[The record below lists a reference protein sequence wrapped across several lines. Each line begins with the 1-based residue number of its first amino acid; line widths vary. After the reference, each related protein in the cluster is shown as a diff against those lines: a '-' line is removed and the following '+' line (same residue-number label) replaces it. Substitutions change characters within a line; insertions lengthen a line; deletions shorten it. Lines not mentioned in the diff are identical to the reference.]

1 MSRRLSAPVYSM
13 LAVVLA
19 GVLATALVASQLQQH
34 NQQRIHEALER
45 ATDTMADA
53 VVRRL
58 GLYQYGLRGA
68 RGALVTV
75 GEAGISRELFNR
87 YARSRD
93 IAVEFPGARG
103 FGLIRKVAQADE
115 ADFLRR
121 ARADGKPDFT
131 LRQISQ
137 HEGDRFVIQYLEP
150 VTNNAAAI
158 GLDIASESNRRE
170 AALAAMRSGE
180 VRLTAPIT
188 LVQAIGKP
196 LQSFLMLMPIY
207 QGVTVPGT
215 VEERERQLVGW
226 SYAPLLTEEVLD
238 GLQVDAHS
246 LQLRLRD
253 ITTPGSSD
261 VFYES
266 AASPDGSTEV
276 MSLRV
281 ERSLYG
287 RHWEVEL
294 AAYPAF
300 TAQLNLL
307 SPRLAWGGGLA
318 LTCLLA
324 ALVGANGV
332 SGWRK
337 QQVFEQRSRLAAIVE
352 SSPDGII
359 GQTLDGVVT
368 SWNAGAE
375 AIFGYDAEE
384 AIGHTL
390 KELIVPVARA
400 DEETDILRRVG
411 RGERLALFDAQRHRK
426 DGSLVDVS
434 LSIAPILDHQ
444 QHVVGISKTVRDIT
458 AQKRAEARI
467 LELNA
472 GLEEQVAARTQE
484 LTATNVLLDSVLSS
498 ASEVSIIATDADGLI
513 RVFNRGAE
521 RLLGYTAKELV
532 GRQTPALLHV
542 TEEVV
547 ERGHEL
553 SERFRQPIQGFRV
566 FVHVPEYEG
575 AEAREWTYVRKNGTR
590 FPVTL
595 VVTAIRDASGKP
607 TGYLGIALDI
617 TERKAAEHRLQESLA
632 TTRAVLDTAVN
643 PVITFGPD
651 GRIQSFNP
659 AGGVVFGCD
668 PQTMPGRHLEELVD
682 PASREAFA
690 ALIASYTGPA
700 GGAGTSGLELW
711 GLRGD
716 GSSFPMQ
723 LTLAAMG
730 TNGEQRLV
738 CVVTDLTEQHL
749 QRKSLLAA
757 RDQLLL
763 AAEVAE
769 LGIWSWTLADDTLQW
784 NARMFEIYGQPP
796 EQSERGLLL
805 EHWQA
810 RVHPEDIDRVANQL
824 RAAIDG
830 SARYEP
836 IFRIVR
842 PDGQVRFIQAAAQ
855 IERDAQGQPTKVTG
869 INRDITAQ
877 RELESRLLEARDRAD
892 AASAA
897 KSFFLANMSHEIRT
911 PMNAV
916 LGMLQLVQGTA
927 LNERQL
933 DYVLKAQTA
942 ARSLLGLLNDIL
954 DYSKIEAGKLQLD
967 PHDFEL
973 EALMRDLAVV
983 LAGNQGDKDVEV
995 MFDLDARV
1003 PQRLI
1008 GDSFRLQQVLINLA
1022 GNALKF
1028 TSVGQVVVGFHLLD
1042 LSEHSALLRVSVSDT
1057 GIGIS
1062 PEQMERIFDGFTQA
1076 EASTSRRF
1084 GGTGLGLVICKRLV
1098 ELMGARLQVESQ
1110 PGQGSRFWF
1119 DVTLDLAEPGAL
1131 RAACPG
1137 VDAPLRLLVVDDNPV
1152 AGEVLLRTLL
1162 SLGWQA
1168 EYAATGEA
1176 AVNQVREAAQR
1187 QEPFDL
1193 VLMDWR
1199 MPGLDGLAA
1208 SEAIQAMAGE
1218 LRVPRI
1224 LMITAHG
1231 SEVLADRSQQG
1242 GAPFAGF
1249 LTKPVTPMQLASA
1262 VQRALGQVEAPV
1274 AAALDGARRRL
1285 AGLRLLVVED
1295 NALNRQVASELLA
1308 GEGAEVRLAEGGLEG
1323 VQAVLGSLK
1332 TFDAVLMDVQMPDID
1347 GLEATRRIRADGR
1360 YPTLPIIAM
1369 TANAAAQDRQS
1380 CLDAGMDDHVGKPID
1395 IHQLVATL
1403 LRWTQPGA
1411 VIREAPPQAEPEQ
1424 ASVVEP
1430 RAAILARFG
1439 GNQNLLM
1446 TVLASFATEMQ
1457 KQMQHLRESVA
1468 SGDLRAVVGVLH
1480 GLKGSSGTMG
1490 ASALCLRSGELEQQ
1504 GLHLAPEEAA
1514 AFLHEPPWVDEL
1526 QALLQR
1532 SSAELDQLFPGAA
1545 APQAAPPVPVRD
1557 PHSEQVGAQAMAD
1570 WQAALGK
1577 VMELLETGSLAAL
1590 DHTEPLLHK
1599 APPPLREACLVF
1611 VRLVDEL
1618 DFEAAR
1624 ECGLRLHRGEGHG

>member
-19 GVLATALVASQLQQH
+19 GVLVTALVADQLQQH

-45 ATDTMADA
+45 ATATMADA

-68 RGALVTV
+68 RGALLTV

-103 FGLIRKVAQADE
+103 FGLIRRVAPADE

-131 LRQISQ
+131 IRQISR

-150 VTNNAAAI
+150 VTNNSAAI
-158 GLDIASESNRRE
+158 GLDIASEDSRRE

-188 LVQAIGKP
+188 LVQAVGKP

-207 QGVTVPGT
+207 QSSTVPES

-226 SYAPLLTEEVLD
+226 SYAPLLTEEVLN

-253 ITTPGSSD
+253 ITTPGSGS
-261 VFYES
+261 VFYRS
-266 AASPDGSTEV
+266 ADAPDGSAEV
-276 MSLRV
+276 MSQRV

-300 TAQLNLL
+300 VAQLNLL
-307 SPRLAWGGGLA
+307 SPHLAWGGGLA

-337 QQVFEQRSRLAAIVE
+337 RQVFEQRSRLAAIVE

-434 LSIAPILDHQ
+434 LSIAPILDRQ
-444 QHVVGISKTVRDIT
+444 RHVVGISKTVRDIS

-472 GLEEQVAARTQE
+472 GLEEQVAARTEE

-553 SERFRQPIQGFRV
+553 SERYGEPIQGFRV
-566 FVHVPEYEG
+566 FVHVPEHEG
-575 AEAREWTYVRKNGTR
+575 AEAREWTYVRKDGTR

-595 VVTAIRDASGKP
+595 VVTAIRDAGGKP

-617 TERKAAEHRLQESLA
+617 TERKAAEHQLQESLA

-668 PQTMPGRHLEELVD
+668 PQTMPGRRLEELVD
-682 PASREAFA
+682 PASRAAFA
-690 ALIASYTGPA
+690 ELLASYTGPA
-700 GGAGTSGLELW
+700 SGAGPSGQELW

-738 CVVTDLTEQHL
+738 CVVTDLTQLHL

-784 NARMFEIYGQPP
+784 NARMYEIYGQPP

-805 EHWQA
+805 EHWHA
-810 RVHPEDIDRVANQL
+810 RVHPEDVDRVAKQL
-824 RAAIDG
+824 LAAIDG

-877 RELESRLLEARDRAD
+877 RELESRLLEARDKAD

-916 LGMLQLVQGTA
+916 LGMLQLVQGTE

-995 MFDLDARV
+995 MFDLDARL
-1003 PQRLI
+1003 PQRLV

-1028 TSVGQVVVGFHLLD
+1028 TSVGQVVVGFRLLR
-1042 LSEHSALLRVSVSDT
+1042 LFEGSVLLRVSVSDT

-1062 PEQMERIFDGFTQA
+1062 AEQLERIFDGFTQA

-1098 ELMGARLQVESQ
+1098 ELMGARLEVESQ

-1218 LRVPRI
+1218 LQVPRI

-1249 LTKPVTPMQLASA
+1249 LTKPVTPLQLASA

-1274 AAALDGARRRL
+1274 APHEGARRRL

-1308 GEGAEVRLAEGGLEG
+1308 REGAEVRLAEGGLEG

-1332 TFDAVLMDVQMPDID
+1332 AFDAVLMDVQMPDID

-1411 VIREAPPQAEPEQ
+1411 AIHEAPPRAEAGQ
-1424 ASVVEP
+1424 ASVVES

-1439 GNQNLLM
+1439 GHLGLLM
-1446 TVLASFATEMQ
+1446 TVLASFDSEMQ
-1457 KQMQHLRESVA
+1457 KQMQRLRESVA
-1468 SGDLRAVVGVLH
+1468 SGDLSAVVGVLH

-1504 GLHLAPEEAA
+1504 GLHLAPGEAA

-1545 APQAAPPVPVRD
+1545 APQAAPPPPVRD
-1557 PHSEQVGAQAMAD
+1557 PRFEQVGAQAMAD

-1599 APPPLREACLVF
+1599 APPPLREACLAF

>member
-1 MSRRLSAPVYSM
+1 MSRRLSGPVYSM
-13 LAVVLA
+13 LAVVLV

-34 NQQRIHEALER
+34 NQQRIHEALGR
-45 ATDTMADA
+45 ATDAMADA

-131 LRQISQ
+131 IRQISQ

-150 VTNNAAAI
+150 VTNNSAAI

-170 AALAAMRSGE
+170 AALASMRSGE

-188 LVQAIGKP
+188 LVQAVGKP

-207 QGVTVPGT
+207 QGVTVPES
-215 VEERERQLVGW
+215 VEERERLLVGW

-238 GLQVDAHS
+238 GLQVDVHS

-253 ITTPGSSD
+253 ITAPGFAEA
-261 VFYES
+261 FYES
-266 AASPDGSTEV
+266 AATPDGSAEV

-352 SSPDGII
+352 SSPDGIV
-359 GQTLDGVVT
+359 GQALDGTVT
-368 SWNAGAE
+368 AWNPGAE
-375 AIFGYDAEE
+375 AIFGYGAEE
-384 AIGHTL
+384 AIGRLL
-390 KELIVPVARA
+390 KELIVPEQRF
-400 DEETDILRRVG
+400 DEERDILRRVG
-411 RGERLALFDAQRHRK
+411 QGERIALFDTQRRRK
-426 DGSLVDVS
+426 DGSLVNVS
-434 LSIAPILDHQ
+434 LSIAPIHDRLHQ
-444 QHVVGISKTVRDIT
+444 VVGISKTVRDIS
-458 AQKRAEARI
+458 AQKYAEARI

-472 GLEEQVAARTQE
+472 GLEEQVAARTKE
-484 LTATNVLLDSVLSS
+484 LLATNVLLDSVLSS
-498 ASEVSIIATDADGLI
+498 ASEVSIIATDTDGLI

-521 RLLGYTAKELV
+521 RLLGYSAAELV
-532 GRQTPALLHV
+532 GRQSPALFHD
-542 TEEVV
+542 TAEVV
-547 ERGHEL
+547 SRSEEL
-553 SERFRQPIQGFRV
+553 SERYHQPIRGFRV
-566 FVHVPEYEG
+566 FVHVPEHEG
-575 AEAREWTYVRKNGTR
+575 VEAREWTYVRKDGTR

-595 VVTAIRDASGKP
+595 VITAIRDAGGKV

-617 TERKAAEHRLQESLA
+617 TERKAAEHQLEESLA

-643 PVITFGPD
+643 PVITFGTD
-651 GRIQSFNP
+651 GRIHTFNP
-659 AGGVVFGCD
+659 SGGVVFGCD
-668 PQTMPGRHLEELVD
+668 PETMPGRRLEELVD
-682 PASREAFA
+682 PASRGAFA
-690 ALIASYTGPA
+690 KLLASYTDQATA
-700 GGAGTSGLELW
+700 GGPSGQELW

-730 TNGEQRLV
+730 SNGERRLV
-738 CVVTDLTEQHL
+738 CVITDLTQQHQ

-769 LGIWSWTLADDTLQW
+769 LGIWSWNLADDSLQW
-784 NARMFEIYGQPP
+784 NERMYEIYGMPP
-796 EQSERGLLL
+796 EQNEQGLLL
-805 EHWQA
+805 QHWQA
-810 RVHPEDIDRVANQL
+810 RVHPEDIDRVAKQL
-824 RAAIDG
+824 LAAIDG

-842 PDGQVRFIQAAAQ
+842 PNGQVLFIQAAAQ
-855 IERDAQGQPTKVTG
+855 IERDAQGAPTKVTG

-877 RELESRLLEARDRAD
+877 RELEARLLEARDKAD

-916 LGMLQLVQGTA
+916 LGMLQLVQGTD
-927 LNERQL
+927 LNGRQL
-933 DYVLKAQTA
+933 DYVVKAQTA

-967 PHDFEL
+967 PHEFEL

-995 MFDLDARV
+995 MFDLDARL
-1003 PQRLI
+1003 PRRLV

-1028 TSVGQVVVGFHLLD
+1028 TSVGQVVVGFRLLG
-1042 LSEHSALLRVSVSDT
+1042 LFEGSTLLRVSVSDT

-1062 PEQMERIFDGFTQA
+1062 PEQLERIFDGFTQA

-1084 GGTGLGLVICKRLV
+1084 GGTGLGLVICKRLI
-1098 ELMGARLQVESQ
+1098 ELMGGHLQVESQ
-1110 PGQGSRFWF
+1110 PGKGSRFWF
-1119 DVTLDLAEPGAL
+1119 DVSMELAEPGAL

-1137 VDAPLRLLVVDDNPV
+1137 VDAPLRLLVVDDNPA

-1168 EYAATGEA
+1168 EYASTGEA
-1176 AVNQVREAAQR
+1176 AVGHVREAAGR
-1187 QEPFDL
+1187 LEPFDL

-1199 MPGLDGLAA
+1199 MPGLDGLAT
-1208 SEAIQAMAGE
+1208 SQAIQALAGE
-1218 LRVPRI
+1218 LEVPRI

-1231 SEVLADRSQQG
+1231 SEVLADRQQQG

-1262 VQRALGQVEAPV
+1262 VQRALGQLEAPRPV
-1274 AAALDGARRRL
+1274 ALEGPKKRL
-1285 AGLRLLVVED
+1285 QGLRLLVVED
-1295 NALNRQVASELLA
+1295 NPLNRQVASELLA
-1308 GEGAEVRLAEGGLEG
+1308 GEGARVCLAEGGLEG
-1323 VQAVLGSLK
+1323 VQAVLDDAQG
-1332 TFDAVLMDVQMPDID
+1332 FDAVLMDIQMPDID

-1360 YPTLPIIAM
+1360 HPTLPIIAM
-1369 TANAAAQDRQS
+1369 TANAAAQDRQN

-1403 LRWTQPGA
+1403 LRWTEPGA
-1411 VIREAPPQAEPEQ
+1411 VARPEPAPVERTGDA
-1424 ASVVEP
+1424 AVVES
-1430 RAAILARFG
+1430 RDSILARFG
-1439 GNQNLLM
+1439 GNLKLLLS
-1446 TVLASFATEMQ
+1446 VLASFDTEMQ
-1457 KQMQHLRESVA
+1457 KQLVRLRESVA
-1468 SGDLRAVVGVLH
+1468 AGDLRSVVGALH

-1490 ASALCLRSGELEQQ
+1490 ASALCARTGELEQQ
-1504 GLHLAPEEAA
+1504 GIHVAPEGAA
-1514 AFLHEPPWVDEL
+1514 AFLHAPPWLDEL
-1526 QALLQR
+1526 QGLLDR
-1532 SSAELDQLFPGAA
+1532 SSAALLVHFPEIGAA
-1545 APQAAPPVPVRD
+1545 PAPRGVPAEQA
-1557 PHSEQVGAQAMAD
+1557 GALAMAD
-1570 WQAALGK
+1570 WQTILDK
-1577 VMELLETGSLAAL
+1577 VLELLETGSLAAL

-1599 APPPLREACLVF
+1599 APPPLRDACLNF
-1611 VRLVDEL
+1611 VRLVEEL
-1618 DFEAAR
+1618 DFDGAR
-1624 ECGLRLHRGEGHG
+1624 ECGWRLQQGGGQG